1 MVPARHPL
9 LALVQVELV
18 TAVRVL
24 ELPVPLVLTVHRVPV
39 LARVLLVPL
48 APRVLVVPAVLAVHL
63 VLLVARLVVQVAVVL
78 VAALADLE
86 VHDQVAADV
95 LRAVVVVV
103 VVVVKMIYRHQRS
116 LIAKTRLQSL
126 RALSLLSVAYLH
138 KSSGRV

>member
-24 ELPVPLVLTVHRVPV
+24 ELPVPLVLTVPRVPV

-48 APRVLVVPAVLAVHL
+48 APHVPAVLAVHL
-63 VLLVARLVVQVAVVL
+63 VVHLAVPVVRLEAVDL

-86 VHDQVAADV
+86 VRDQVVVDGP
-95 LRAVVVVV
+95 RAVVVVV

-116 LIAKTRLQSL
+116 LIAKTRLQSP
-126 RALSLLSVAYLH
+126 RALSLLSVAYLR
-138 KSSGRV
+138 KSSGHV

>member
-1 MVPARHPL
+1 MVPARHLL

-116 LIAKTRLQSL
+116 LIAKTRLQSQ
-126 RALSLLSVAYLH
+126 RALSLLSVAYLR
-138 KSSGRV
+138 KSSGHV

>member
-48 APRVLVVPAVLAVHL
+48 APHVPAVLAVHL
-63 VLLVARLVVQVAVVL
+63 VVHLAVPVVRLEAVDLVAV
-78 VAALADLE
+78 LADLE
-86 VHDQVAADV
+86 VRDQVVVDV
-95 LRAVVVVV
+95 PRAVVVVV
-103 VVVVKMIYRHQRS
+103 VGVVKMIYRHRRS
-116 LIAKTRLQSL
+116 LIAKTRLQSQ
-126 RALSLLSVAYLH
+126 RALSLLSVAYLR
-138 KSSGRV
+138 KSSGHV